1 MTRKALAD
9 AIRAQNTG
17 NEPPCTSNEMPCTS
31 NETPV
36 ENESPCSSSRSSFSS
51 TPESTS
57 ASSSTSEQVDN
68 YFWPN
73 LEKHHRNKCYPEK
86 YLDIFFFDSSPESTK
101 CFSELYSPWE
111 KEEKIM
117 SKESIQV
124 SNDMCVSLEEFHNL
138 LVEKLDKL
146 HLD

>member
-17 NEPPCTSNEMPCTS
+17 NEPPWTSNEMPCTS

-51 TPESTS
+51 TPEFYQCLIINIRTGRQLFLAKFRKTS
-57 ASSSTSEQVDN
+57 QKQMLP
-68 YFWPN
+68 W
-73 LEKHHRNKCYPEK
+73 EKFRY
-86 YLDIFFFDSSPESTK
+86 FFFDSSPESTK

>member
-86 YLDIFFFDSSPESTK
+86 NLDIFFLTRHLRAQNVFLN
-101 CFSELYSPWE
+101 F
-111 KEEKIM
+111 I
-117 SKESIQV
+117 
-124 SNDMCVSLEEFHNL
+124 L
-138 LVEKLDKL
+138 LGRKKKK
-146 HLD
+146 

>member
-1 MTRKALAD
+1 MNHLAALQGQVSPPH
-9 AIRAQNTG
+9 QN
-17 NEPPCTSNEMPCTS
+17 
-31 NETPV
+31 
-36 ENESPCSSSRSSFSS
+36 
-51 TPESTS
+51 STS

-86 YLDIFFFDSSPESTK
+86 NLDIFFFDSSPESTK